1 MVRFAF
7 SVYDIDGDDF
17 ISTSELYQVLKMIVG
32 SNLKDEQLQQIVNRT
47 LLYADKDQDGKIDF
61 EEFCAIAGRLK
72 FHKKMVVMV

>member
-1 MVRFAF
+1 M
-7 SVYDIDGDDF
+7 
-17 ISTSELYQVLKMIVG
+17 MVG
-32 SNLKDEQLQQIVNRT
+32 SNLKDEQLQQVVNRT